1 MDRKINLP
9 VTWSVCGIVEIEAP
23 SIEAAI
29 KQFNASIEH
38 IPLNKAKLNAYIDTA
53 KRITIYQAEGIRDD
67 LVEVVF
73 DKRLKLIA
81 NATTAGELKIIM
93 DQPKPH
99 FNGNKFISDPLS
111 VPEEE
116 MILWSMTSLKAPLMH
131 EAFERYF
138 ELFKQAFGVD
148 SIDADALTRAAQIR
162 LEVK

>member
-1 MDRKINLP
+1 MARTEDREINFILNMSRAMAEY
-9 VTWSVCGIVEIEAP
+9 TCD
-23 SIEAAI
+23 
-29 KQFNASIEH
+29 EH
-38 IPLNKAKLNAYIDTA
+38 RDTAVNKAKLNAYIDTA
-53 KRITIYQAEGIRDD
+53 KHITNYQAEGIRDD

-138 ELFKQAFGVD
+138 ELFKQVFGVD

>member
-1 MDRKINLP
+1 M
-9 VTWSVCGIVEIEAP
+9 
-23 SIEAAI
+23 
-29 KQFNASIEH
+29 
-38 IPLNKAKLNAYIDTA
+38 
-53 KRITIYQAEGIRDD
+53 
-67 LVEVVF
+67 EVVF

-116 MILWSMTSLKAPLMH
+116 LILWSMTSLKAPFMH